1 MEADS
6 IIISGHQVA
15 IYGTGTEPVVVL
27 QPCDIHDVRQMDIE
41 LERLRRS
48 ARLPF
53 QLCAVSIGSYEQEL
67 APWPAKGQ
75 TRGGDFG
82 GGAPQTWN
90 FLTHRL
96 LPEVGR
102 EGRAVVVG
110 GYSLGG
116 LFSLWCGYQEYVL
129 DAVVGVSPS
138 VWYSGWADYAVSH
151 RPTARHVYLSLG
163 DREELTGHRVFA
175 TVGDNIRL
183 MDRTLEAQGVSH
195 CLEWNPGNHFAHSA
209 ERVARGLAW
218 ALNQIAEDIEK

>member
-15 IYGTGTEPVVVL
+15 IYGTGKEPVVIL
-27 QPCDIHDVRQMDIE
+27 QPCDTHDVRQMDIE

-48 ARLPF
+48 ARLDF

-67 APWPAKGQ
+67 APWPAKGL

-82 GGAPQTWN
+82 GGASQTWD
-90 FLTHRL
+90 FLSQQL

-116 LFSLWCGYQEYVL
+116 LFSLWCGYRKGGL

-138 VWYSGWADYAVSH
+138 VWYNGWADYISCH

-163 DREELTGHRVFA
+163 DQEERTGHKVFA

-195 CLEWNPGNHFAHSA
+195 CLEWNAGNHFAHSA
-209 ERVARGLAW
+209 ERIARGLAW
-218 ALNQIAEDIEK
+218 ALNKIAEDIEK